1 MSEPVDRID
10 PDEPPLFDLD
20 AMHEPD
26 HDVTEGERGDTII
39 LEGVTIP
46 FDVAQYGNGR
56 LPDSVL
62 QRIGIQSHRLH
73 PAAAAGFAT
82 LRSLASG
89 AGIDL
94 TCTDSYR
101 SLDNQ
106 IDLKKRKPDWSAT
119 PGRSVHGWGFAVD
132 LSIGMPQKPFG
143 MSVLQWL
150 EENGPPNGWFKGRP
164 KDEPWHWVF
173 RGAGG
178 AASASGM
185 ATAEAAQAAADAA
198 GASVDPADV
207 AAMAGDAEVA
217 AGASGPGVKIARALL
232 GLPEGDSFD
241 DATDAAVRAFQQANQ
256 LAVDGKVGPRTWA
269 VLRSV
274 TAPADRPDLARD
286 STGDAVKWVQCRVGA
301 RPDGTF
307 GERTEARVC
316 AFQQARGLVVDGK
329 VGPQTWQALTT

>member
-56 LPDSVL
+56 LPDAVL

-143 MSVLQWL
+143 MSVLKWL
-150 EENGPPNGWFKGRP
+150 EDNGPPNGWFKGRP

-173 RGAGG
+173 RGAAG
-178 AASASGM
+178 AASASAM
-185 ATAEAAQAAADAA
+185 ATPAAAQAPADAA

-207 AAMAGDAEVA
+207 TAMAGDAEVA

-256 LAVDGKVGPRTWA
+256 LTADGKVGPRTWA

-307 GERTEARVC
+307 GERTEARVR
-316 AFQQARGLVVDGK
+316 AFQQARGLFVDGK
-329 VGPQTWQALTT
+329 VGSQTWQALTT

>member
-143 MSVLQWL
+143 MSVLKWL
-150 EENGPPNGWFKGRP
+150 EDNGPPNGWFKGRP

-173 RGAGG
+173 RGAAG
-178 AASASGM
+178 AASASAM
-185 ATAEAAQAAADAA
+185 ATPAAAQASADAA

-207 AAMAGDAEVA
+207 TAMAGDAEVA

-256 LAVDGKVGPRTWA
+256 LTVDGKVGPA
-269 VLRSV
+269 HVGGAALGHRSG
-274 TAPADRPDLARD
+274 RPPR
-286 STGDAVKWVQCRVGA
+286 SGA
-301 RPDGTF
+301 RRPPAT
-307 GERTEARVC
+307 R
-316 AFQQARGLVVDGK
+316 
-329 VGPQTWQALTT
+329 